1 MATKGEADPSRVRP
15 LKDHEIAAL
24 VNTIRDRIEAHSPQP
39 GCLRVLISTAVVEW
53 LAQHGLKI
61 DP

>member
-1 MATKGEADPSRVRP
+1 MPPLDRG

-24 VNTIRDRIEAHSPQP
+24 VNAIRDRLEAHSPQP
-39 GCLRVLISTAVVEW
+39 GCLRVLISTAVVAW
-53 LAQHGLKI
+53 LTEHGLKI